1 MQIHSYN
8 FYKHIHTTQNELQ
21 LEKMTKLTL
30 LNILFI
36 HYLTVSVNYQ
46 DKYQDRMKYLYL
58 TLQFR
63 LCSFYTNLNVK
74 TIQQLKKLHQKFNF
88 KNR

>member
-36 HYLTVSVNYQ
+36 HYLIVSVN
-46 DKYQDRMKYLYL
+46 YQDRMKYLYL

-74 TIQQLKKLHQKFNF
+74 TIASKIVRSKTT
-88 KNR
+88 